1 MSGKALFNPSPI
13 MNAIIRGSFLIS
25 FLLATVATAA
35 QSTIQVAGSREL
47 RLAVV
52 DSAKATSA
60 RDAAH
65 SAFAVGLGRAVS
77 GQEESEIGVNIKC
90 VSADQAAFNLSNGIY
105 DAVLVLTGSLPR
117 AFMTSEVTRLN
128 ATLGNGKSEKKV
140 YLIFNNGDQTLAKIL
155 SASFSVAMTDSNFL
169 DAIDGFGARIAEAG
183 TGAKVAATH

>member
-1 MSGKALFNPSPI
+1 
-13 MNAIIRGSFLIS
+13 MNAIIRVSLLFS
-25 FLLATVATAA
+25 FLLVTVATAA

-60 RDAAH
+60 RNAAH
-65 SAFAVGLGRAVS
+65 AAFAVGLGRAVS
-77 GQEESEIGVNIKC
+77 GQEESEIGVNINC
-90 VSADQAAFNLSNGIY
+90 VSAEQAAFNLSNGLY

-128 ATLGNGKSEKKV
+128 AMLGSGKSEKKI

-155 SASFSVAMTDSNFL
+155 SDSFSVAMTDSNFL
-169 DAIDGFGARIAEAG
+169 EAIDGFSNRIAQAD